1 MFIISRYGGANLRR
15 VLLSLAVNNS
25 YRGNEQGWQGVVQ
38 WRAVRANVCFRDK
51 SCYIIKHRYKNTLW
65 QILMKR
71 NILFGL
77 TMIVALLAAE
87 ENINATQSEVL
98 RFAITSA
105 VASDPS
111 FNTYRELTG
120 YVAKRIGRKSV
131 FISGL
136 SYTEVDNLFLK
147 GNVDVGFLC
156 NAHFARRR
164 SAVGF
169 VPIAAPIITGHDKPK
184 FKVYIIVHKDSGL
197 KSLDDLRGRSVD
209 FADPLSTTS
218 IYAAYALRKKNATIK
233 SYFDKAIY
241 SGSHDMTIQLVAN
254 KLVDAGFIDGHIWD
268 YHDRMQPL
276 YSSRT
281 KVIHKSSEFTIP
293 PVVVSRTTPVALRM
307 KLRDILLSMH
317 KDPAGRAILEKLRIE
332 KFVAIK
338 DNDYE
343 DVTRMYK
350 MVGGSL

>member
-1 MFIISRYGGANLRR
+1 
-15 VLLSLAVNNS
+15 
-25 YRGNEQGWQGVVQ
+25 
-38 WRAVRANVCFRDK
+38 
-51 SCYIIKHRYKNTLW
+51 
-65 QILMKR
+65 MKR

-77 TMIVALLAAE
+77 AMIVALLAAE
-87 ENINATQSEVL
+87 ENITAAQSEAL

-111 FNTYRELTG
+111 FNIYRELTG
-120 YVAKRIGRKSV
+120 YVAKRIGRKPM

-136 SYTEVDNLFLK
+136 SYTEVDDLFMQGK
-147 GNVDVGFLC
+147 ADVGFLC

-164 SAVGF
+164 GAVGF

-184 FKVYIIVHKDSGL
+184 FQVYIIVHRDSGL

-218 IYAAYALRKKNATIK
+218 IYAAYVLRKKNATIK

-254 KLVDAGFIDGHIWD
+254 KLIDAGFVDGHIWD

-276 YSSRT
+276 YSSKTR
-281 KVIHKSSEFTIP
+281 VIHKSPDFTIP
-293 PVVVSRTTPVALRM
+293 PVVVSRTTPEALRV
-307 KLRDILLSMH
+307 KLRGILLSMH
-317 KDPAGRAILEKLRIE
+317 KDPAGLVILKKLRIE
-332 KFVAIK
+332 KFVAVR